1 MIRYELGGKTAL
13 VTGGISGIGLATVRM
28 LAEAGASVAVNH
40 LPDDPRAEAVL
51 AELRASGASVMA
63 APGDVGKAGDAE
75 AMVARA
81 ITDLGGLDLLVNNAG
96 TPVTRRQILPPELDA
111 LTEELWS
118 EIWSVNLVSVWR
130 CSRAAAAALRANRGS
145 VVNTASV
152 AGLGMVGSSIAYSA
166 GKAALINLTRD
177 LARALAPEVRVNAI
191 APGAVDSPWAVNW
204 TPEQKQSSV
213 DASLL
218 KRRNQPEDLAHAILF
233 LAFGTS
239 MVTGHTLPVD
249 AGLLLH

>member
-1 MIRYELGGKTAL
+1 MIRYDLAGKTAL

-28 LAEAGASVAVNH
+28 LAEAGASVAANH
-40 LPDDPRAEAVL
+40 LPDDPRAEAIL
-51 AELRASGASVMA
+51 ADLRTSGAKVVA
-63 APGDVGKAGDAE
+63 APGDVGKAGEAE
-75 AMVARA
+75 AMVSRA
-81 ITDLGGLDLLVNNAG
+81 IADLGSLDLLVNNAG
-96 TPVTRRQILPPELDA
+96 TPVTQRQILPQELDA
-111 LTEELWS
+111 LTEDLWS

-130 CSRAAAAALRANRGS
+130 CSRAAAAALRASQGS

-152 AGLGMVGSSIAYSA
+152 AGLGLVGSSIAYSA

-191 APGAVDSPWAVNW
+191 APGAVDSSWAVNW
-204 TPEQKQSSV
+204 TPEQKQASL

-218 KRRNQPEDLAHAILF
+218 KRRNRPEDLAHAILF
-233 LAFGTS
+233 LGFGTR
-239 MVTGHTLPVD
+239 MITGHTLPVD